1 MTILFSFFHYLRFE
15 MKVQD
20 HISPIEQYVIDFV
33 RKFRIDKELSQ
44 EDIGNIIEVS
54 RSYIG
59 DIENPNS
66 RAKYNLTHIN
76 ALADYFNISPQ
87 FFLPEKAL
95 IKKHDKRKGTASTSQ
110 KRIKQTEKMISI
122 KGHIK
127 SSGTKR

>member
-1 MTILFSFFHYLRFE
+1 

-20 HISPIEQYVIDFV
+20 HISPIEQYVIDFI

-44 EDIGNIIEVS
+44 EDIGSIIEVS

-76 ALADYFNISPQ
+76 ALADYFDISPQ
-87 FFLPEKAL
+87 IFLPEKAL
-95 IKKHDKRKGTASTSQ
+95 IKKQNKMKGITATSPKNIRQSEKIIKKKRN
-110 KRIKQTEKMISI
+110 IS
-122 KGHIK
+122 
-127 SSGTKR
+127 SSGSKK

>member
-1 MTILFSFFHYLRFE
+1 

-44 EDIGNIIEVS
+44 EDIGSIIEVS

-87 FFLPEKAL
+87 LFLPEKAL
-95 IKKHDKRKGTASTSQ
+95 IKKQNKEKGFPTKSQKKIKGTGKVIIN
-110 KRIKQTEKMISI
+110 KRN
-122 KGHIK
+122 IK
-127 SSGTKR
+127 SSKIKK